1 LAVILIIHSAM
12 ESVTSKEAPSGS
24 AAPILSPAAKYNRN
38 TLRALRK
45 ALKDDPETDIASIL
59 PRYYSDKLSS
69 FKSVGMSF
77 LLMCRLRTGLTA
89 HEEEPQTSVP
99 APDDDVRSM
108 LSTNLDCAAVA
119 EPSTDLRAL
128 LSRHEDMATSLI
140 FLLAE
145 GEVIYKSAWA
155 ASRTVLRISESI
167 VVKITRSGSL
177 VDESRTLA
185 YLQNHLPDFP
195 APKLHGLIDFGG
207 FYLLFTTF
215 EGPHDLEKI
224 WPQLDPNQKRDMSTQ
239 LADLITRLRSL
250 PHPEHAPFGK
260 VEGGRCEDAR
270 RGMRTSDEA
279 VTNTEQFEDFVFSGA
294 TRATSTYV
302 QFLRDF
308 TPTPPAECVFTH
320 GDIKPGN
327 IIVEQS
333 ESLDWKIVA
342 IVDWESSGFYPSY
355 WESIKMTNN
364 LSSMDDDDWYLYLPE
379 PFSPHQHP
387 VAWLLDRVLDR
398 SLEHR

>member
-1 LAVILIIHSAM
+1 M
-12 ESVTSKEAPSGS
+12 EGATGKEALSGS
-24 AAPILSPAAKYNRN
+24 AAPILSPAAKYNRK

-59 PRYYSDKLSS
+59 PRYYSEKLSS
-69 FKSVGMSF
+69 YKSVGMSF
-77 LLMCRLRTGLTA
+77 LLMCHLRMGLIA
-89 HEEEPQTSVP
+89 HEEEPQTSVST
-99 APDDDVRSM
+99 PDDDVRSK
-108 LSTNLDCAAVA
+108 LSTDHDCAVVA
-119 EPSTDLRAL
+119 ELSTDLRAL
-128 LSRHEDMATSLI
+128 LSRHEDLATALI
-140 FLLAE
+140 SLLAE
-145 GEVIYKSAWA
+145 SEVIYKSAWA

-207 FYLLFTTF
+207 FHLLFTTF
-215 EGPHDLEKI
+215 EGSHDLEKI
-224 WPQLDPNQKRDMSTQ
+224 WPQLDSNQKRGMSSQ
-239 LADLITRLRSL
+239 LAYLMTRLRSL
-250 PHPEHAPFGK
+250 PHPRHTPFGK

-270 RGMRTSDEA
+270 RGLRTSDQA
-279 VTNTEQFEDFVFSGA
+279 ITSTEEFEDFVFSGA
-294 TRATSTYV
+294 TTATSTYV
-302 QFLRDF
+302 RFLRGF
-308 TPTPPAECVFTH
+308 IPTPPAECVFTH

-333 ESLDWKIVA
+333 DSSDWKIVA
-342 IVDWESSGFYPSY
+342 IVDWENSGFYPTY

-364 LSSMDDDDWYLYLPE
+364 LSPMDDDDWYLYLPE

-387 VAWLLDRVLDR
+387 VAWLLDRILDR